1 MQLCNCKPTP
11 CCPLAEHLHCNM
23 DLRLLSADADFVA
36 QIACFTIHLPR
47 KLRPTPCFY
56 QKGIQYRVGWVR
68 VAFIVKSDLF
78 IPLHLHWTKANSSR
92 LGMQQGTTTQPVGLR
107 SLGVSRFLFLYI
119 STCILYDSQHSRAFG
134 NSHFGWWVKM
144 SQVPPMAAT
153 ALIRFVRNFSKSLT
167 SRMLSS
173 TGCLGVI
180 SWDVKPNARETCMTA
195 LTSMGYKHVIIF
207 LSTWCW
213 HVCVRCGSE
222 NDVYCISRMF
232 SRVCKCKRYTV
243 YPLCTYIILYV
254 ILY

>member
-1 MQLCNCKPTP
+1 MLTLSPKLPVLPSTCRGNWGQRPVFTRKAYSTELVGSV
-11 CCPLAEHLHCNM
+11 
-23 DLRLLSADADFVA
+23 LLSLSKVTFSYLC
-36 QIACFTIHLPR
+36 ICIEP
-47 KLRPTPCFY
+47 RPTVHDLVCN
-56 QKGIQYRVGWVR
+56 KVR
-68 VAFIVKSDLF
+68 QRN
-78 IPLHLHWTKANSSR
+78 PL
-92 LGMQQGTTTQPVGLR
+92 G

-195 LTSMGYKHVIIF
+195 LTSIGYK
-207 LSTWCW
+207 L
-213 HVCVRCGSE
+213 
-222 NDVYCISRMF
+222 
-232 SRVCKCKRYTV
+232 
-243 YPLCTYIILYV
+243 
-254 ILY
+254 